1 MTDSTLVIHCKSKDN
16 DLGKHVINA
25 GGNYNWSFK
34 ENLLQTTLFWCN
46 FSSKHGQATGD
57 VFWPEQQSWLID
69 HQATGDVFWPEQ
81 QSWLTDQCVDHNC
94 IWTAGDQGIS
104 LHYNPTNTNNLM
116 YHWK

>member
-1 MTDSTLVIHCKSKDN
+1 MTDSTLVVHCKSKDD
-16 DLGKHVINA
+16 DLGEHVINA

-57 VFWPEQQSWLID
+57 VFWPEQQSWL
-69 HQATGDVFWPEQ
+69 A
-81 QSWLTDQCVDHNC
+81 DQCVGHNC

-116 YHWK
+116 YRWK